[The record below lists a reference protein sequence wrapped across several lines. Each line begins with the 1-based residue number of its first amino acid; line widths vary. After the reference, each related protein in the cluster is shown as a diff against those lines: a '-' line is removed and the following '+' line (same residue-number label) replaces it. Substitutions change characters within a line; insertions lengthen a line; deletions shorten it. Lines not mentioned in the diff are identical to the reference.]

1 MEVES
6 EHLERKSQTPASDKN
21 ESIHYH
27 RSEPG
32 PAMGGS
38 FYREDEQRPSMVF
51 KFCPDPSKPYRVMD
65 HDWLAGL
72 EVKCPDVPRL
82 MREGFHWDADNVV
95 REEGYLEI
103 NEEEPTE
110 AGVRRTEST
119 RWYDL
124 HQPRLWI
131 ASLLGLM
138 REGFHWGAPTVIKD
152 GGYLGINK
160 EGPRQ
165 AGVRRI
171 EGTRWYF
178 LKDLH
183 QPPRWIASLA
193 VRAVDVRILYNFDL
207 CQLSR
212 ELIRSVWAS
221 NQFQQAIYGYESYR
235 PTVRFN
241 MIYDK
246 MPMEGW
252 WPWPRKEIKV
262 QIEDDV
268 DKDVNEKTVPGNCT
282 SLI

>member
-110 AGVRRTEST
+110 AG
-119 RWYDL
+119 
-124 HQPRLWI
+124 
-131 ASLLGLM
+131 
-138 REGFHWGAPTVIKD
+138 
-152 GGYLGINK
+152 
-160 EGPRQ
+160 GPRQ

-252 WPWPRKEIKV
+252 WPWPRKEIKA

-268 DKDVNEKTVPGNCT
+268 FVDVNEKAVPGNCT